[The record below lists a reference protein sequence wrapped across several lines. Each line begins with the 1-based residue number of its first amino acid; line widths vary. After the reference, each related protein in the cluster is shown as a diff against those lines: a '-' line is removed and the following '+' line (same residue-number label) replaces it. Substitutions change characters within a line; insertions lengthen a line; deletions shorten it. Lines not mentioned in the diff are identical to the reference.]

1 MYDRQHVFFIVGL
14 GFELKSSKMFR
25 QSPLA
30 DKRRRK
36 TLQPS
41 NVYSLVYSNFIPELF
56 ILIYATKKQWR
67 TYISRTLFGTMQA
80 E

>member
-1 MYDRQHVFFIVGL
+1 MYERQQVFYIVGL

-41 NVYSLVYSNFIPELF
+41 NVYSLVYSNFIP
-56 ILIYATKKQWR
+56 
-67 TYISRTLFGTMQA
+67 
-80 E
+80 